1 MRRHGRGCDID
12 FVAVKCLVAVQGVGR
27 GKKRKQQALE
37 SDQDSPHSWQERGE
51 GSKVIAEAGM
61 ILRDPSALHLL
72 IKQVHLVLR
81 FKAATPL
88 SALQNTDLHTSNRV
102 LWCAADGSAYL
113 HCVVNGS

>member
-1 MRRHGRGCDID
+1 MRTYGGGCDIN
-12 FVAVKCLVAVQGVGR
+12 FAAAKCLVAVQSSGR

-72 IKQVHLVLR
+72 IKQVQLLLW
-81 FKAATPL
+81 FKTASPSST
-88 SALQNTDLHTSNRV
+88 LQSTDLYMSKRV
-102 LWCAADGSAYL
+102 L
-113 HCVVNGS
+113 